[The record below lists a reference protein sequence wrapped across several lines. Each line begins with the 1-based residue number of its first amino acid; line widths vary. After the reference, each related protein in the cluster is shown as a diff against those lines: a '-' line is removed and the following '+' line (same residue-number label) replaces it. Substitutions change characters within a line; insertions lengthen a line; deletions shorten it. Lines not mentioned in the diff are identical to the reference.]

1 VKKLF
6 QLRIDQWLLFGVF
19 LVAGLLFAGKA
30 FLGGGEQVV
39 PETVKGKGPSKLLL
53 DQYENIGKRWDTPEP
68 LEIKQHKIFVS
79 RLIVLSPKTGNIEWL
94 DPDKPMDDGIPA
106 GWKLRYGFSIEDP
119 NLGSQDP
126 DNDGFTIKEEYD
138 AHTDPT
144 DPKSRPSILVKLKMV
159 KFTYVPFRIQFK
171 AANRLPDGSLQFQLN
186 LLDVAQ
192 KKTRFVKTGDDF
204 EGYKVGEYREKI
216 VEEEKGGVKYKVD
229 RSELDLTNIKL
240 NEIVT
245 LVLNTQKESDESHV
259 KFQINVPD
267 AKLVPDEVKRGDTF
281 KLTYKDEG
289 QPAEMEFQLLKGSA
303 EGATIKNVKTGEEL
317 QIGAQK

>member
-6 QLRIDQWLLFGVF
+6 QLRIDQWLLFGV
-19 LVAGLLFAGKA
+19 LIAVALLFIAKI
-30 FLGGGEQVV
+30 FLGGGEQQASDVS
-39 PETVKGKGPSKLLL
+39 KGKGPSKLLME
-53 DQYENIGKRWDTPEP
+53 QYEDFGKKWETPDP
-68 LEIKQHKIFVS
+68 LVLKQHKIFVS

-94 DPDKPMDDGIPA
+94 DPDKPMDDGITA
-106 GWKLRYGFSIEDP
+106 AWKLRYGFSIEDP

-138 AHTDPT
+138 AGTDPT
-144 DPKSRPSILVKLKMV
+144 DAKSRPSILVKLKMV

-216 VEEEKGGVKYKVD
+216 VEEERGGVKYKVD
-229 RSELDLTNIKL
+229 RSELDLTNVKL

-259 KFQINVPD
+259 TFKVNVPD
-267 AKLVPDEVKRGDTF
+267 AKLNPSDVQRGDTF
-281 KLTYKDEG
+281 KLIYKNEG

-303 EGATIKNVKTGEEL
+303 EGATIKNMKTGEVLEV
-317 QIGAQK
+317 GVQK